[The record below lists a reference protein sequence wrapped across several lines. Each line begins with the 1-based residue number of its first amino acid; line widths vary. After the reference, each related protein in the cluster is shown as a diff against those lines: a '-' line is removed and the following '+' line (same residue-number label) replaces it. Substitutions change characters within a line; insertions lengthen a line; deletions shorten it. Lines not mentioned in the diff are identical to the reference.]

1 LLYVEAADR
10 GCIPMRWLN
19 TAFICDEIVG
29 LKPQVSTGSDISLSQ
44 KTKITAATASHQNMG

>member
-1 LLYVEAADR
+1 
-10 GCIPMRWLN
+10 MRWLN

-29 LKPQVSTGSDISLSQ
+29 LEPQASTGSDISLSQ